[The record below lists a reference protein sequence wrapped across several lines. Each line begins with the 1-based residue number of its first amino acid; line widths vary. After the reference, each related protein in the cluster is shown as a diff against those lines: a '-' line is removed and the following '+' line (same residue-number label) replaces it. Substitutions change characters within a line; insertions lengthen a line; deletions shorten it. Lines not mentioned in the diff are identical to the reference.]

1 MIGFLIGIACT
12 IGLVKVLRRGRG
24 CGYHGG
30 GWHGHHGHRHG
41 RGRGRGGF
49 FMRGLFERLDTTPGQ
64 EKVMREAFDELR
76 DSARGMK
83 DEVRHTRDAVSDALR
98 AGIVDETQLGTLFA
112 HQDERLT
119 ELRKAFIGALAK
131 VNDALDEDQR
141 RKLADIVGS
150 GRGFGWGG
158 PYRSWA

>member
-24 CGYHGG
+24 CGHHGG
-30 GWHGHHGHRHG
+30 GWHDHRGHRH
-41 RGRGRGGF
+41 GRGRGGF
-49 FMRGLFERLDTTPGQ
+49 FMRRIFERLDTTPGQ
-64 EKVMREAFDELR
+64 EKVIREAFDELR
-76 DSARGMK
+76 GTARGMK

-98 AGIVDETQLGTLFA
+98 AGTVDETQLGGLFA
-112 HQDERLT
+112 QQDERLT

-131 VNDALDEDQR
+131 VNDTLDEEQR
-141 RKLADIVGS
+141 QKLAEMIGS
-150 GRGFGWGG
+150 GRGLGWGG